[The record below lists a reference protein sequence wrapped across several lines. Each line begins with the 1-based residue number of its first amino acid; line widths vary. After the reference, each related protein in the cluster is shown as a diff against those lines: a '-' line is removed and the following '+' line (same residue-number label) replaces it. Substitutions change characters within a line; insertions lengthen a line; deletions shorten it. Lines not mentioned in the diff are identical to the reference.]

1 VKRLAHAL
9 DAIRLSRSRI
19 GKEEALAAALAEIAR
34 DPGGNSAI
42 ELATAARLAAGRTL
56 AIGDGRTLGAGGSI
70 MTETACARTGY
81 SAEIVWACARRTGDL
96 GEAFALLV
104 ARDPAAYAR
113 PGLSLVEVAELFDV
127 LASTGNRLVKRRR
140 LDAAFQKATPL
151 ETKYLAKAI
160 LGSLRVGAQ
169 GGVLEAAIGR
179 AFAVD
184 PDELRRAAALVT
196 DPGELAVLAR
206 DDRLDEARLEIG
218 RPVAY
223 MLATPLETIATPLD
237 AAMHVIEDKIDGVR
251 AQIHKRDHEVAI
263 FARGLE
269 RVTEAFPDVVDL
281 LRFVKGSFAL
291 DGELVAMGPSGRVRP
306 FQALQ
311 ARLRRST
318 PTRALIEAT
327 PVAFI
332 AYDIL
337 SDGQRDLLALPWT
350 ERRAALEELHR
361 TRDATGTA
369 FVVNGARPALE
380 QSHGAPIPL
389 TEVLDVSFAAAR
401 ARGHE
406 GLVLK
411 KVDAPYD
418 AGRRGQAWIKVKRA
432 FATLDVVV
440 TAVEEGHGKRAGVL
454 SDYTFAVWRGEG
466 DARETVNVGKAYS
479 GLTDVEI
486 EQLGRRFVKMTTERF
501 GRVRAV
507 APEIVLEVAFDGI
520 QRSTRHKSGFAL
532 RFPRILRIRD
542 DKVAADADTLATV
555 EALFASQVETGHRE
569 EPPVL
574 LPAGTTPRPKKI
586 RGRANVAQL
595 SLFGD
600 LASNPA
606 NTKKDEAPPGK

>member
-1 VKRLAHAL
+1 MKRLAQAL
-9 DAIRLSRSRI
+9 EATRLSRSRNA
-19 GKEEALAAALAEIAR
+19 KEEELAAALAEIAR
-34 DPGGNSAI
+34 DPGDEAGIA
-42 ELATAARLAAGRTL
+42 LATAARLAAGRTL

-104 ARDPAAYAR
+104 ARDPEAYGR
-113 PGLSLVEVAELFDV
+113 PGLSLPEVAELFDV

-140 LDAAFQKATPL
+140 LDAAFQRATPL

-169 GGVLEAAIGR
+169 GGVLEGAIGR
-179 AFAVD
+179 AFAIE
-184 PDELRRAAALVT
+184 PDVLRRAAALVT
-196 DPGELAVLAR
+196 DPGELAVLAKE
-206 DDRLDEARLEIG
+206 DRLDEARLEIG

-223 MLATPLETIATPLD
+223 MLATPLETVATPLD
-237 AAMHVIEDKIDGVR
+237 PASHVIEDKIDGVR
-251 AQIHKRDHEVAI
+251 AQVHKRDHEVSI

-269 RVTEAFPDVVDL
+269 RVTDAFPDVVDM
-281 LRFVKGSFAL
+281 LRFVKGNFAL
-291 DGELVAMGPSGRVRP
+291 DGELVAMGPEGRVRP

-311 ARLRRST
+311 ARLRRNT
-318 PTRALIEAT
+318 PTRELVEGT
-327 PVAFI
+327 PVVFI

-337 SDGQRDLLALPWT
+337 SDGERDLLSLPWS
-350 ERRAALEELHR
+350 ERRAALEAFHA
-361 TRDATGTA
+361 TRDTTGTA
-369 FVVNGARPALE
+369 FLVNAARSALE
-380 QSHGAPIPL
+380 ERNGEALEL
-389 TEVLDVSFAAAR
+389 TEVLDSAFPAAR

-440 TAVEEGHGKRAGVL
+440 TAVEEGHGKRAGLL

-466 DARETVNVGKAYS
+466 EARETVNVGKAYS

-486 EQLGRRFVKMTTERF
+486 ERLGRRFVKLTTERF

-507 APEIVLEVAFDGI
+507 APEVVLEVAFDGI

-532 RFPRILRIRD
+532 RFPRILRIRE
-542 DKVAADADTLATV
+542 DKTPADADTVATV
-555 EALFASQVETGHRE
+555 EALFASQLETGHRE
-569 EPPVL
+569 ET
-574 LPAGTTPRPKKI
+574 PAATPTKVARAKSS
-586 RGRANVAQL
+586 RHRANTDQL
-595 SLFGD
+595 SLFG
-600 LASNPA
+600 APSEKGVVPA
-606 NTKKDEAPPGK
+606 K